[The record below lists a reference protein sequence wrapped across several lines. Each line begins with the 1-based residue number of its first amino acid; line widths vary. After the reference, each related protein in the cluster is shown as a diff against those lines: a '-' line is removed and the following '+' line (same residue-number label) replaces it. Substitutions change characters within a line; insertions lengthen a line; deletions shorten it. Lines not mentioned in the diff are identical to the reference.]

1 MKYTLLA
8 IILLAIASLAFG
20 QAQIGSKFSLDLETG
35 AAFSGYNDLRIPN
48 APEDNSTMFSFTDD
62 LSSKTVMYGR
72 ANLHYKITPRHQVS
86 LLAAPLTIRPT
97 GTLDYNVEFMGETF
111 TAGKKIDA
119 VYRFNSFRLQY
130 LYRFKNQNIG
140 IRAIGLSGKVR
151 DAVISLENEDG
162 YAEKTDLGFV
172 PLIGFEFGYD
182 FTNELSVILKGE
194 ALASPFGRAEDV
206 LLAFNYDFNDRY
218 GLYLGYRFLEG
229 GSDIDEVYT
238 FANVNYAA
246 IGTRIRF

>member
-1 MKYTLLA
+1 
-8 IILLAIASLAFG
+8 
-20 QAQIGSKFSLDLETG
+20 
-35 AAFSGYNDLRIPN
+35 
-48 APEDNSTMFSFTDD
+48 
-62 LSSKTVMYGR
+62 MYGR

-86 LLAAPLTIRPT
+86 LLVSPLTIRPT
-97 GTLDYNVEFMGETF
+97 GTLDNDVNFMNKTF
-111 TAGKKIDA
+111 DAGKKIDA
-119 VYRFNSFRLQY
+119 VYRFNSYRLQY

-140 IRAIGLSGKVR
+140 NRALGLSVKVR
-151 DAVISLENEDG
+151 DAIISLENEDG
-162 YAEKTDLGFV
+162 YAEKTDLGLV

-182 FTNELSVILKGE
+182 FTDELSVILKGE
-194 ALASPFGRAEDV
+194 ALGSPYGRAEDI
-206 LLAFNYDFNDRY
+206 LLALNYEFNDRS